1 MECYEPLHIRL
12 CRFVQ
17 TLVWNADD
25 AKDII
30 SETTLIAFERFET
43 INQPDRFLYFL
54 FSIAANLVKKKQR
67 RKKFWGLFDS
77 PEVAH
82 KTTTDESD
90 QRLLQQELYAALNKL
105 NEKQR
110 EAIVLF
116 EINGFAI
123 KEIAAIQE
131 LTESGVKSNLKRGKE
146 KLGKL
151 LTEPRQ
157 QKQTQ
162 NTLALITE
170 RGQYGK

>member
-1 MECYEPLHIRL
+1 MECYQPLHIRL

-17 TLVWNADD
+17 TLVWNAED

-43 INQPDRFLYFL
+43 VNQPDRFLYFL

-67 RKKFWGLFDS
+67 RKKFWGMFDS
-77 PEVAH
+77 VEVTH
-82 KTTTDESD
+82 KTSESESD

-105 NEKQR
+105 NDKQR
-110 EAIVLF
+110 EAIVLL
-116 EINGFAI
+116 EINGFSV
-123 KEIAAIQE
+123 KEIAAIQQ

-151 LTEPRQ
+151 LTEPKQ
-157 QKQTQ
+157 HKQTQ
-162 NTLALITE
+162 EKLALITE

>member
-43 INQPDRFLYFL
+43 VKQPDRFLYFL
-54 FSIAANLVKKKQR
+54 FSVAANLVKKKQR
-67 RKKFWGLFDS
+67 RKKFWGVFDS
-77 PEVAH
+77 VEVDQKIH
-82 KTTTDESD
+82 ESESD
-90 QRLLQQELYAALNKL
+90 RRVLQKELYTALNKL

-116 EINGFAI
+116 EINGFTI
-123 KEIAAIQE
+123 KEIAVIQG
-131 LTESGVKSNLKRGKE
+131 LSESGVKSNLRRGKE
-146 KLGKL
+146 QLGKL
-151 LTEPRQ
+151 LTEPAQ
-157 QKQTQ
+157 HKQTQ
-162 NTLALITE
+162 EQLALIAE
-170 RGQYGK
+170 RGPYGK

>member
-1 MECYEPLHIRL
+1 MEWYEPFHTRL

-43 INQPDRFLYFL
+43 IKHPDRFLYFL
-54 FSIAANLVKKKQR
+54 FSIASNLVKKKQR

-77 PEVAH
+77 AEVAQ
-82 KTTTDESD
+82 KINATESD
-90 QRLLQQELYAALNKL
+90 QRLLQKELYGALNKL
-105 NEKQR
+105 NDKQR
-110 EAIVLF
+110 EAIVLC
-116 EINGFAI
+116 EINGFSI
-123 KEIAAIQE
+123 KEVAVIQG

-151 LTEPRQ
+151 LTEPDQ
-157 QKQTQ
+157 YTQTQ
-162 NTLALITE
+162 DKLELIRE